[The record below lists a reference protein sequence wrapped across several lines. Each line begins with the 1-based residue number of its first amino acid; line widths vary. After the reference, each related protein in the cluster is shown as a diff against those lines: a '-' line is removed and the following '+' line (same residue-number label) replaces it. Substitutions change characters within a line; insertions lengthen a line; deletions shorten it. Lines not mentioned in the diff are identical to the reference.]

1 MKKWGFIFLF
11 LYSHTVLSQ
20 DKYTK
25 FIEKASVSWA
35 SDISDT
41 LHFSNPNLS
50 LLLRERLNKGEIK
63 TSIIENELPVTDQK
77 ESTLQDIINRMAPG
91 RVKQITDEKGNITS
105 TIQEAEN
112 PLFSTFYF
120 DSQTRDVLEVR
131 QVLYV
136 QSGKLQ
142 SYIPWLSPKYSVYTS
157 WGEKLGIANAFSTG
171 FKICRHTKKS
181 TRKNAIFFGNT
192 TTKISLDT
200 AAKIKMIKQLYGYN
214 LLEALWPN
222 LAKNYYK
229 IYQADSSFSIS
240 FSKLTESLL
249 NAAVITVPVYN
260 AEGNENTQQTKLSDQ
275 LLTASS
281 FTSIELVQ
289 DWFYNKKSNSAYT
302 TITHIILNA
311 LQWNN
316 GIRKTKE
323 TAVLKIMLK

>member
-1 MKKWGFIFLF
+1 MKKWGIIFLF
-11 LYSHTVLSQ
+11 LYSHSVMSQ

-25 FIEKASVSWA
+25 FVEKTSVLWA
-35 SDISDT
+35 ADISDT
-41 LHFSNPNLS
+41 FHFSKPNLS

-63 TSIIENELPVTDQK
+63 TSIIENELAVTDQK
-77 ESTLQDIINRMAPG
+77 EPTLQDIINRIAPG
-91 RVKQITDEKGNITS
+91 RLKQMTDKNGIISSIVKEV
-105 TIQEAEN
+105 EN
-112 PLFSTFYF
+112 PLQSPIYF
-120 DSQTRDVLEVR
+120 DYQTNDLLEVR
-131 QVLYV
+131 QVLYI
-136 QSGKLQ
+136 QSGKLR

-171 FKICRHTKKS
+171 FKICRHSKKS
-181 TRKNAIFFGNT
+181 TRKKSIFFGNT

-200 AAKIKMIKQLYGYN
+200 SAKIKMIKQLYGYN

-222 LAKNYYK
+222 LDKNYYK
-229 IYQADSSFSIS
+229 IYQANSSFSIS

-249 NAAVITVPVYN
+249 NAAVMTVPVFKAEAN
-260 AEGNENTQQTKLSDQ
+260 ANTQQTKLPDQ
-275 LLTASS
+275 LFTAAS

-289 DWFYNKKSNSAYT
+289 DWFYNQKLNSVHT

-323 TAVLKIMLK
+323 SPVLKIMLK